1 MSIQAGQTALAS
13 DMNRI
18 MPLASVIPFVG
29 KVIPSDFLVCD
40 GSLISRATYAAL
52 FAILCPSS
60 VVTITI
66 ASPGVISWTAHG
78 LVAGDKVHFTTTGA
92 LPTGLS
98 VNTDYFVIAAGLDA
112 NSFRV
117 STSRGGGAV
126 NTSGTQSGVHT
137 AYNSNFGKGDGSTTF
152 ALPDFRGFTP
162 YGYKSSDA
170 NFDALNVPN
179 TYVGETFHVLL
190 TAELPSHNHG
200 FSDPQQVKTF
210 AQGGGNI
217 GTQPSSAGGGS
228 PLTITNTGSNT
239 AHNNMSPYIVVNF
252 IIKAVAYA

>member
-18 MPLASVIPFVG
+18 MPLAAVIPFVG
-29 KVIPSDFLVCD
+29 KVIPSDFLICD
-40 GSLISRATYAAL
+40 GSLISRTTHAAL
-52 FAILCPSS
+52 FAVLCPSS

-78 LVAGDKVHFTTTGA
+78 KVAGDKVHFTTTGA
-92 LPTGLS
+92 LPTGLT
-98 VNTDYFVIAAGLDA
+98 VNTDYFVIAAGLAAD
-112 NSFRV
+112 SFRV

-126 NTSGTQSGVHT
+126 NTSGAQSGVHI

-152 ALPDFRGFTP
+152 TLPDFRGFTP

-170 NFDALNVPN
+170 NFDSLNVPN
-179 TYVGETFHVLL
+179 TYAGETSHVLL
-190 TAELPSHNHG
+190 SGELPSHFHSIAMSSSGSGSTTNAMR
-200 FSDPQQVKTF
+200 SS
-210 AQGGGNI
+210 GGQDA
-217 GTQPSSAGGGS
+217 TQTSGSS
-228 PLTITNTGSNT
+228 GSNT
-239 AHNNMSPYIVVNF
+239 AHNNLPPYIVVNF

>member
-1 MSIQAGQTALAS
+1 MSIQSGQTALAS
-13 DMNRI
+13 DINRVT
-18 MPLASVIPFVG
+18 PLGVILPFVG
-29 KVIPSDFLVCD
+29 KVAPADFLICD
-40 GSLISRATYAAL
+40 GSLISRTTYAAL
-52 FAILCPSS
+52 FAVLCPTST
-60 VVTITI
+60 VTITI
-66 ASPGVISWTAHG
+66 ASPADISWTAHG
-78 LVAGDKVHFTTTGA
+78 LVAGDKVHFKTTGA

-98 VNTDYFVIAAGLDA
+98 VNTDYFVISAGLGTD
-112 NSFRV
+112 SFRI
-117 STSRGGGAV
+117 STSRGGAAV

-162 YGYKSSDA
+162 YGYKSSDG

-179 TYVGETFHVLL
+179 TYVGETSHVLL
-190 TAELPSHNHG
+190 TAELPSHNHN

-228 PLTITNTGSNT
+228 PLTITNTGSNA
-239 AHNNMSPYIVVNF
+239 AHNNMPPYIVVNF